1 MTTIEY
7 TDRQAFIDK
16 AALTMDYHQAIG
28 QGVFTD
34 HVTFRGFGDR
44 LALSTAATGDD
55 VWAGTATTCPIP
67 AAAGEQ
73 MTLVSTS
80 ANDTAAGSG
89 VRTVDVH
96 GLDHYGNPQT
106 EIVSLNGTT
115 PVNTVRTDWRFIQGI
130 HTNSIGIPYTAAQGV
145 ITIYKIGFAATI
157 YNQIAIGTN
166 VSLNSSRMVPNG
178 KTFYLAAGHATAGSN
193 KPVAVRLRATSTLE
207 DTLCDFF
214 QFKDLFLLIDS
225 ALSIKYTLPIKFPS
239 LCIIK
244 ATAYSATAG
253 GDTSFSYSGWYE

>member
-1 MTTIEY
+1 MIEY

-16 AALTMDYHQAIG
+16 AALSMDYHQAIA
-28 QGVFTD
+28 QGVFPD
-34 HVTFRGFGDR
+34 HVLFGGFGDR
-44 LALSTAATGDD
+44 SALSTATTGDD
-55 VWAGTATTCPIP
+55 IWSGTATTIPIP

-96 GLDHYGNPQT
+96 GLDTNGNPQT
-106 EIVSLNGTT
+106 EVVTLNGTT
-115 PVNTVRTDWRFIQGI
+115 PVNTVRTDWRFNQGI
-130 HTNSIGIPYTAAQGV
+130 HTNSIGTPYTAAQGV
-145 ITIYKIGFAATI
+145 ITIYKTGFAATI
-157 YNQIAIGTN
+157 YNQIAVGGN
-166 VSLNSSRMVPNG
+166 VSQNSSRMVPNG
-178 KTFYLAAGHATAGSN
+178 KTFYLATGHVTAGSN
-193 KPVAVRLRATSTLE
+193 KPVAIRLRATSTLE
-207 DTLCDFF
+207 DSLCDFF

-225 ALSIKYTLPIKFPS
+225 ALPIRYLLPLKFPS

-253 GDTSFSYSGWYE
+253 GDASFSYRGWYE